1 MTTNTAAFFLFP
13 AIGGKEGGTGFSPGV
28 ASGMYPEGAPSI
40 LWGQGT
46 PDGDRSP
53 FLNVNKGSLYMEANS
68 TDDYS
73 HIWHKVDEGND
84 DADWVEV
91 MVSPQTLAETYVAT
105 ELHAWE
111 LNYTATAISGANMV
125 GLNIAVTTAGTGA
138 SWISGL
144 FVKITEPAT
153 KTVNGYFCAAEFELA
168 TSCATSSAMAVI
180 TLNSNITAMGSDNN
194 TAFIKCQD
202 WGTEE
207 MPALFDITSLDEG
220 SSSNTTLWT
229 TTGAGYEE
237 NVDYA
242 IRIVRSAVPYW
253 ITACSTGPA
262 G

>member
-1 MTTNTAAFFLFP
+1 MATSAKAFFLYPP
-13 AIGGKEGGTGFSPGV
+13 APALGAGHINPPSGGLLPENSP
-28 ASGMYPEGAPSI
+28 AW

-46 PDGDRSP
+46 PGAIAP
-53 FLNVNKGSLYMEANS
+53 FTTVNKGSIYSEVNA
-68 TDDYS
+68 TDDYGPG
-73 HIWHKVDEGND
+73 WMKTDEGGD
-84 DADWVEV
+84 AADWAKILVDQ
-91 MVSPQTLAETYVAT
+91 MTIAQTYVDT

-111 LNYTATAISGANMV
+111 LNYTATAIAGANMV
-125 GLNIAVTTAGTGA
+125 GLNIAVTTAGTAA

-144 FVKITEPAT
+144 FVKITEPST

-168 TSCATSSAMAVI
+168 TSCPTSSAMAVI

-207 MPALFDITSLDEG
+207 MPALFDISSLDEG

-229 TTGAGYEE
+229 TTGATYEA

-242 IRIVRSAVPYW
+242 IRIVRDAVPYW
-253 ITACSTGPA
+253 ITCASTGP
-262 G
+262 GG

>member
-1 MTTNTAAFFLFP
+1 MTASTKAYFLYPPAPAVGGAGHVNPPGAGLFP
-13 AIGGKEGGTGFSPGV
+13 ENSP
-28 ASGMYPEGAPSI
+28 AW

-46 PDGDRSP
+46 PGAIPP
-53 FLNVNKGSLYMEANS
+53 FTTVNKGSFYSEVNA
-68 TDDYS
+68 TDDYTG
-73 HIWHKVDEGND
+73 HVWMKVDEGGD
-84 DADWVEV
+84 AADWVTALV
-91 MVSPQTLAETYVAT
+91 TPMTIAQTYVAT
-105 ELHAWE
+105 ELHALE
-111 LNYTATAISGANMV
+111 LNYTATAVSGANMV
-125 GLNIAVTTAGTGA
+125 GLNIAVTTAGTAA

-144 FVKITEPAT
+144 FVKITEPTT

-220 SSSNTTLWT
+220 STSNTTLWT
-229 TTGAGYEE
+229 TTGTGYED

-242 IRIVRSAVPYW
+242 IRIVRSATPYW
-253 ITACSTGPA
+253 ITACSTGP
-262 G
+262 GG